1 MQRSKLLALTTL
13 LTPLVMVS
21 GCAVNIPKEALTLS
35 QESLQN
41 RQMQT
46 RKFETLDESKLLNAS
61 AAVLQ
66 DLGFEIEEANAPLGV
81 LVGSK
86 MRDATDAAQVTFA
99 VLAAMGGRPV
109 PIDKEQKMRASLVTQ
124 PLPNGKETKV
134 RITFQ
139 RIVYNTQG
147 QVTKAEAIIDPL
159 AYQEFFAKLS
169 KSAFLE
175 ANQI

>member
-1 MQRSKLLALTTL
+1 MNPKILAA
-13 LTPLVMVS
+13 LTPLLLLS
-21 GCAVNIPKEALTLS
+21 SCAGNIPKEALTLS

-46 RKFETLDESKLLNAS
+46 RKFETLDESKLLSAS
-61 AAVLQ
+61 TAVLQ
-66 DLGFEIEEANAPLGV
+66 DLGLEIEEANAPLGV

-86 MRDATDAAQVTFA
+86 MRDATDAAQVTLA
-99 VLAAMGGRPV
+99 VLAAIGGRPV

-147 QVTKAEAIIDPL
+147 QVTRAEAIIDPQV
-159 AYQEFFAKLS
+159 YQEFFSKLS
-169 KSAFLE
+169 KSVFLE